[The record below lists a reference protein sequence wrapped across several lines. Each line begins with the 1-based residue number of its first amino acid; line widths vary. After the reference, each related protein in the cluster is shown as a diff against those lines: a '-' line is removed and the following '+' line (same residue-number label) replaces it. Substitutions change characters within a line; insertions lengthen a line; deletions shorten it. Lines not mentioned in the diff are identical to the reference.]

1 MKSAWLNEKNAPDI
15 LPYQKDIVDIML
27 SQLSHMNDNLKQL
40 SENDFRWKVHK
51 MELERIRYIVAS
63 YLRCRLQKIELF
75 TLYILNE
82 DAVRTVNNK
91 YLSVAELEF
100 AKEYYK
106 SIEKHFHQIA
116 LRHMPQNHRTNDE
129 NNRIVRPNLM
139 SHVVFKVKNS
149 G

>member
-1 MKSAWLNEKNAPDI
+1 
-15 LPYQKDIVDIML
+15 
-27 SQLSHMNDNLKQL
+27 MNDNLKQL